1 VLGGVASATLE
12 GNRGRIVPTASSY
25 SLGRMGAALSQMDF
39 EVRFDVD
46 FEDLGTQGVGFYVR
60 QNGGWLQG
68 TATHGRGYAVFVE
81 GFRGA
86 RFAMWTE
93 IDGTETEIPGSA
105 ATLTLTSNTLYS
117 VRFRVTQASAGS
129 TRLLGKVWDAS
140 QAEPSSFQID
150 IMDSTAQL
158 QNLSGGVAVD
168 SWSTATSGPISVG
181 TQVDNIEVR

>member
-1 VLGGVASATLE
+1 MKQLPGFAFALAAGAQFAIGEDVGFREQVWPLLE
-12 GNRGRIVPTASSY
+12 ARCVKCHGTEKQKGDLRLDSRE
-25 SLGRMGAALSQMDF
+25 AALKGG
-39 EVRFDVD
+39 E
-46 FEDLGTQGVGFYVR
+46 
-60 QNGGWLQG
+60 NGPALEHYE
-68 TATHGRGYAVFVE
+68 AAVE